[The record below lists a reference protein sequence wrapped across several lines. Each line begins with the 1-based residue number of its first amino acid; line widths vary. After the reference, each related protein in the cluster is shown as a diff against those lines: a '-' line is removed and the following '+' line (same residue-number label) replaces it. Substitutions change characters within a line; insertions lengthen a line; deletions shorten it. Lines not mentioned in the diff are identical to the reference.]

1 MKKSS
6 PKNNRQ
12 NSGGVVIDSA
22 LSLITSLRKGIK
34 MKTNITWQIHL
45 QENEHCADRSRNGSF
60 KPYLCNAHTH
70 GMARYG
76 HPDFQVVLRIPD
88 SEIRRILNIL
98 CLAVQKGITFED
110 GEYIGGIYDDCTVRL
125 QSFWDGD
132 RKVLRVIIPDANNVF
147 PDRGGCRTPYSYQL
161 LRTDALRR

>member
-1 MKKSS
+1 MKQSS
-6 PKNNRQ
+6 PENNRQ
-12 NSGGVVIDSA
+12 NSSGVFIGSA

-34 MKTNITWQIHL
+34 MNVNMNWQIHL
-45 QENEHCADRSRNGSF
+45 PDDSYNYERRTSF

-76 HPDFQVVLRIPD
+76 HPDFQVVLRISD

-110 GEYIGGIYDDCTVRL
+110 GEYIGGIYDDCPVRL
-125 QSFWDGD
+125 QSFSEGN
-132 RKVLRVIIPDANNVF
+132 RQVLRVIIPDGNNTF
-147 PDRGGCRTPYSYQL
+147 PEGAYCNRPYSYQL
-161 LRTDALRR
+161 LRTDALRM